1 MFDELANTRCK
12 EEGAASL
19 LFWVLFAVSCRDN
32 WSGLFFA
39 SPAIEARQGHVGSTC
54 NSQNRIY
61 DRITKWS
68 IEIEAVLK
76 NRTPCFG
83 RLAVASSAI
92 SGFRAVTGRT
102 SECSWRL
109 RLRLPPSQSRKWT
122 SAHTQKMQLE
132 KQIVMSNSKV

>member
-92 SGFRAVTGRT
+92 SGFRAVTGRNFRVFL
-102 SECSWRL
+102 EAQAQA
-109 RLRLPPSQSRKWT
+109 PPEPEPEVDIGSHAKDAAGEADSDEQ
-122 SAHTQKMQLE
+122 
-132 KQIVMSNSKV
+132 